1 MWRLGFFFHEMA
13 FGLLS
18 VFLPLYVIAIGGSL
32 VDIGILSA
40 VALFL
45 AIPTSSFGV
54 IFATRRDIT
63 NVIFSFRF

>member
-32 VDIGILSA
+32 FDIGLMFFA
-40 VALFL
+40 EMLLF
-45 AIPTSSFGV
+45 ISFEKRIGG
-54 IFATRRDIT
+54 RRKP
-63 NVIFSFRF
+63 V

>member
-32 VDIGILSA
+32 FDIGLMFFA
-40 VALFL
+40 EMLLFINFEKTVL
-45 AIPTSSFGV
+45 AGGENQFEQD
-54 IFATRRDIT
+54 F
-63 NVIFSFRF
+63 NV